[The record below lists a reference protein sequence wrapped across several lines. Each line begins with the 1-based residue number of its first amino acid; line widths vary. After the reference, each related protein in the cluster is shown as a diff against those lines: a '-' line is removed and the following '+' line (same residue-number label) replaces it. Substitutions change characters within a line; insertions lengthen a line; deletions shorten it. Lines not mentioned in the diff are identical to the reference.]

1 MIRSLSPYY
10 LSIPWVSPTT
20 LLPCVSYT
28 ISIWVW
34 QGSKVSRPAQPE
46 YSITKNNS
54 QELTS
59 GSDDSVDI
67 ARMISDYIDVPPTS
81 GSVTGVYD
89 SNSTYW
95 VQWSYKYTDVNGLE
109 PTVEGETTKLFS
121 RGYSYGFEG
130 GNVETVTDAVLFQGS
145 EFSADRSSLY
155 ALPIALSETI
165 STEVSIDSL
174 PSGQIAYF
182 NTNATTDDSTKL
194 SSVAWINLSETTTDD
209 SVTLTVGGLQVATIY
224 IEDECKYEPLDIF
237 FVNKLGSEQTFTF
250 FKEKTSRL
258 SVESSEFESDRGQPS
273 LGNHQFVRYNVQARG
288 EFSVFTGFI
297 DESNNE
303 TIQQLLLSEKIW
315 SYNGTSFTP
324 LNIKTKSQEWK
335 TQLNDKLIN
344 YKIDFE
350 YSYNEIN
357 SI

>member
-10 LSIPWVSPTT
+10 LSIPWVSPSS
-20 LLPCVSYT
+20 LLPCISYT
-28 ISIWVW
+28 LKVFVW
-34 QGSKVSRPAQPE
+34 EGSKASVPAQPE
-46 YSITKNNS
+46 YQFTKVNS
-54 QELTS
+54 SELTS
-59 GSDDSVDI
+59 GNDDSIDI
-67 ARMISDYIDVPPTS
+67 ARIISDFIDVTPQA
-81 GSVTGVYD
+81 GGNTGVYIG
-89 SNSTYW
+89 NSTYW
-95 VQWSYKYTDVNGLE
+95 VKWSYTYITSAGSE
-109 PTVEGETTKLFS
+109 ATVHGATTKLFS
-121 RGYSYGFEG
+121 KGYSYGFEG
-130 GNVETVTDAVLFQGS
+130 GNVETVTDNVYFQGN
-145 EFSADRSSLY
+145 EFKGNRAGVY
-155 ALPIALSETI
+155 ALPIALSETVGTDI
-165 STEVSIDSL
+165 AITSF
-174 PSGQIAYF
+174 PSSQIAY
-182 NTNATTDDSTKL
+182 TDSRATTDNSNRL
-194 SSVAWINLSETTTDD
+194 ASIAWINLSEATTDEY
-209 SVTLTVGGLQVATIY
+209 VTLSVQGVEVATIL
-224 IEDECKYEPLDIF
+224 IEDECKYDPTEIF
-237 FVNKLGSEQTFTF
+237 FINKLGIQQTFTF

-258 SVESSEFESDRGQPS
+258 SVKSSEFESDRGQPS

-315 SYNGTSFTP
+315 SYDGTNFTP